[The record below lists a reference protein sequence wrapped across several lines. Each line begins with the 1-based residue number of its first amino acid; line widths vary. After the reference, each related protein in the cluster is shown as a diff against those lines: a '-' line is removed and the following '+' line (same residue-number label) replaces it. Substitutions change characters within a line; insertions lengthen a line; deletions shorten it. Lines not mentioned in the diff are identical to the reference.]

1 MSKFYRAPTDP
12 YYYEFDMAWGAM
24 NFWLFYVGTQIYTDY
39 PYKIVHDAFW
49 KQTCPKDAYTA
60 T

>member
-1 MSKFYRAPTDP
+1 MSEFYRAPTDP

-49 KQTCPKDAYTA
+49 KQTCP
-60 T
+60 